1 MSLGGGYSKAMNDAV
16 AAAVKAGLAVVVA
29 AGNENKDAKDFSPA
43 SEPLAIT
50 VGSIDITDHK
60 APTSNY
66 GKCMI
71 KLSACRIFSPY

>member
-1 MSLGGGYSKAMNDAV
+1 MNDAV

-29 AGNENKDAKDFSPA
+29 AGNDNKDAKDYSPA

-60 APTSNY
+60 ASSSNY

-71 KLSACRIFSPY
+71 KLPACRIFSLHIGRLKC